1 MVKNMDV
8 YMKYKDFDKKPLP
21 DHTKVDYYECL
32 AKLILEKFFP
42 YEFENL
48 EISDKPDLQDDKK
61 GIGIEVTKARDK
73 SQEENENLYAKIESG
88 EIRNR
93 DKAIAKINNSYKPY
107 AMYVDRQEIREP
119 DRYNNGILVGIPDN
133 DDFERIF
140 KSFSEKIKK
149 LNDDGYKKYMENYLF
164 VYSDIFANQQMLN
177 QAISKMNNIKSKYKI
192 RFQKVFVCVPQ
203 YIYILNLESKKGE
216 SMDIK
221 KFQIGLAE
229 RAREMVIQ
237 CEISK

>member
-1 MVKNMDV
+1 ME
-8 YMKYKDFDKKPLP
+8 YKDFANKPLP

-32 AKLILEKFFP
+32 AKLILEKMFP
-42 YEFENL
+42 NEFENL
-48 EISDKPDLQDDKK
+48 EILDKPDLQDDKN
-61 GIGIEVTKARDK
+61 GIGVEVTIARNK
-73 SQEENENLYAKIESG
+73 VQEENESLYAKIESG
-88 EIRNR
+88 QVRNR
-93 DKAIAKINNSYKPY
+93 DKAIEKINNSYKPY
-107 AMYVDRQEIREP
+107 AMYVD
-119 DRYNNGILVGIPDN
+119 GILVGIPDN

-164 VYSDIFANQQMLN
+164 VYSDILANQQMLN
-177 QAISKMNNIKSKYKI
+177 QAISEMNNIQTKHKI

-221 KFQIGLAE
+221 SFQIGLAE
-229 RAREMVIQ
+229 RARNMVIQ
-237 CEISK
+237 CEVSK

>member
-1 MVKNMDV
+1 ME
-8 YMKYKDFDKKPLP
+8 YKDFANKPLP

-32 AKLILEKFFP
+32 AKLILEKMFP
-42 YEFENL
+42 NEFENL
-48 EISDKPDLQDDKK
+48 EILDKPDLQDDKN
-61 GIGIEVTKARDK
+61 GIGVEVTIARNK
-73 SQEENENLYAKIESG
+73 VQEENESLYAKIESG
-88 EIRNR
+88 QVRNR
-93 DKAIAKINNSYKPY
+93 DKAIEKINNSYKPCV
-107 AMYVDRQEIREP
+107 MYVDGQEIREP

-149 LNDDGYKKYMENYLF
+149 LNDDGYKKYMENHLF
-164 VYSDIFANQQMLN
+164 VYSDILANQQMLN
-177 QAISKMNNIKSKYKI
+177 QAISEMNNIQTKHKI

-221 KFQIGLAE
+221 SFQIGLAE
-229 RAREMVIQ
+229 RARNMVIQ
-237 CEISK
+237 CEVSK

>member
-1 MVKNMDV
+1 ME
-8 YMKYKDFDKKPLP
+8 YKDFANKPLP

-32 AKLILEKFFP
+32 AKLILEKMFP
-42 YEFENL
+42 NEFENL
-48 EISDKPDLQDDKK
+48 EILHKPDLQDDKN
-61 GIGIEVTKARDK
+61 GIGVEVTIARNK
-73 SQEENENLYAKIESG
+73 VQEENESLYAKIESG
-88 EIRNR
+88 QVRNR
-93 DKAIAKINNSYKPY
+93 DKAIEKINNSYKPY
-107 AMYVDRQEIREP
+107 AMYVD
-119 DRYNNGILVGIPDN
+119 GILVGIPDN

-164 VYSDIFANQQMLN
+164 VYSDILANQQMLN
-177 QAISKMNNIKSKYKI
+177 QAISEMNNIQTKHKI

-221 KFQIGLAE
+221 SFQIGLAE
-229 RAREMVIQ
+229 RARNMVIQ
-237 CEISK
+237 CEVSK